1 MNQQDYLNQFR
12 KIYANGVPAQ
22 GAVGDCAAAYI
33 FAAFVQNSSD
43 LALQNAATGLIKSKS
58 GKTGYLAD
66 AFQPLRRD
74 RVGEICRDE
83 SVDPVVAYCFAMA
96 WGGQWQASSYGS
108 FVDSLSDIKRLRGNL
123 VILRVL
129 KAGAPGRSTPRMEAF
144 DLFASKSP
152 IKGLGISYFTKLL
165 YFFLPRNIPA
175 YVLDN
180 WTAKSV
186 SKLAEHAD
194 LPIQDWIDKYS
205 KTSRWPGPK
214 RMPQEISTYG
224 QFIGNIA
231 NWKTSDHYEQYCQF
245 IEDLAGR
252 LRWDGGASDVELAL
266 FGSTKEGSAGKIWRN
281 LVEPPKKSKRTNQG

>member
-12 KIYANGVPAQ
+12 KIYANGVPSQ
-22 GAVGDCAAAYI
+22 GSVGDRAAAYI
-33 FAAFVQNSSD
+33 FAALVQNRSD
-43 LALQNAATGLIKSKS
+43 LALQDAATGLIKSNS

-108 FVDSLSDIKRLRGNL
+108 FVDSLSDINRLRGNL
-123 VILRVL
+123 VILRRL
-129 KAGAPGRSTPRMEAF
+129 KAGAPGRSTARMEAF
-144 DLFASKSP
+144 DLFTSKSP

-165 YFFLPRNIPA
+165 YFFLPNYIPA

-194 LPIQDWIDKYS
+194 MPIQDWIDKYS

-214 RMPQEISTYG
+214 RKPEKTSTYG
-224 QFIGNIA
+224 QFIGNIV

-252 LRWDGGASDVELAL
+252 LKWDGGASDVELAL
-266 FGSTKEGSAGKIWRN
+266 FGSTDEGSTGKIWRN
-281 LVEPPKKSKRTNQG
+281 LVEPPKRSKRTNQS